1 MRSLPATALII
12 FLLSVTAPLSYAP
25 TVDAIDNLD
34 ELFEAISSR
43 LPSFAGFHYRDG
55 TLVISLAG
63 ADPAAADAGV
73 MQVATVTAVTQLAE
87 VAEQIQEGRYTT
99 ETVRY
104 SFRQLAQWK
113 QAVLSNHQ
121 LRDIVTALDIDEV
134 NNRLFVGVSSPG
146 HVETVRRIL
155 SELGLPQDGYSVDQ
169 LVIEPMVGLRDRV
182 RPVIGGLQIAF
193 SSYVCTL
200 GFIAIR
206 NGVPGY
212 VTNDHCTNVWGQV
225 EGTTHYQPTVATNN
239 LIGQETIDPPF
250 FTTSPCPSGYRC
262 RYSDAAFGALQSGV
276 PYSLGRIAGTA
287 GTGSLNIVGEWRIV
301 SEASHSVAGQTLN
314 KVGRTTGWT
323 QGQVTQTC
331 VDVGVF
337 GTDIVRLCQ
346 HFVSAGVG
354 GGDSG
359 SPVFGIIDS
368 SAGTVELHGILWG
381 GDSAGTLFVF
391 SPIAQVEQELGPLET
406 FQLEQSIT
414 VVSPNGG
421 EIWMIGETRQIRWSS
436 QNVVG
441 NVDILLSRDGGTSW
455 TVLFLNT
462 PNDGIQDWT
471 VTGPPTSSA
480 RIRVR
485 SASNPSVYDDSD
497 NVFTIM
503 GSGGPSITVQSP
515 NGGEAWEVGTTR
527 TITWSSSQISGT
539 VKIEISRNGGATWT
553 TIVSSTPN
561 DGSHQWTVTG
571 PPTPNA
577 LIRIISNQA
586 PTVGDTSDSTFSI
599 VDTTPPSI
607 RVIRPNGGES
617 IRRGMIYTIRWS
629 ASDAG
634 GIQSVQVYYSG
645 DGGAN
650 WQLIASL

>member
-1 MRSLPATALII
+1 
-12 FLLSVTAPLSYAP
+12 
-25 TVDAIDNLD
+25 
-34 ELFEAISSR
+34 
-43 LPSFAGFHYRDG
+43 
-55 TLVISLAG
+55 
-63 ADPAAADAGV
+63 
-73 MQVATVTAVTQLAE
+73 MQVAAFTAVTQLAE
-87 VAEQIQEGRYTT
+87 VAEQIREGRYTI

-104 SFRQLAQWK
+104 SFRQLAQWR

-121 LRDIVTALDIDEV
+121 LRDVVTALDIDEA
-134 NNRLFVGVSSPG
+134 NNRLFVGVSSSG
-146 HVETVRRIL
+146 HIETVRRIL

-182 RPVIGGLQIAF
+182 RPVIGGLQIAYSF
-193 SSYVCTL
+193 YVCTL

-206 NGVPGY
+206 NGIPGY
-212 VTNDHCTNVWGQV
+212 VTNDHCTNVRGQV
-225 EGTTHYQPTVATNN
+225 DGTNHYQPWVATNN
-239 LIGQETIDPPF
+239 LIGQETVDPPF
-250 FTTSPCPSGYRC
+250 FTDPSCIWVLWGFRC

-276 PYSLGRIAGTA
+276 PYSLGRIARTA
-287 GTGSLNIVGEWRIV
+287 GLGSLDIVGEWRIV
-301 SEASHSVAGQTLN
+301 GEAWSPIVGQTLN

-331 VDVGVF
+331 VDVDVF

-381 GDSAGTLFVF
+381 GNSAGTSFVF
-391 SPIAQVEQELGPLET
+391 SPIAQVKQELGPLET
-406 FQLEQSIT
+406 FRPEPSIT

-455 TVLFLNT
+455 RVLFSNT
-462 PNDGIQDWT
+462 PNDGIQEWT

-485 SASNPSVYDDSD
+485 SVSNPNVYDDSD
-497 NVFTIM
+497 FVFTI
-503 GSGGPSITVQSP
+503 GFSITVQSP
-515 NGGEAWEVGTTR
+515 NGGEAWEIGTRR
-527 TITWSSSQISGT
+527 TIRWSSQPYGT
-539 VKIEISRNGGATWT
+539 VRIEISRDGGATWT

-561 DGSHQWTVTG
+561 VGSYSWTVTG

-586 PTVGDTSDSTFSI
+586 PTVRDTSDSTFSI

-607 RVIRPNGGES
+607 RVITPNGGES
-617 IRRGMIYTIRWS
+617 IRRGTTYTIRWS

-650 WQLIASL
+650 WQLIASLNGNPGFYRWSVNVDPTTRALIRVTVYDFSGNMASDQSDSTFRIRS